1 MATAKQP
8 GIGQGKGGGRPAR
21 GEVVLVQ
28 ARLSPKAAGLIQA
41 RAEAEGIPLWMV
53 LERLALV
60 HLGGD
65 PAPGKLPRP
74 ALELAQEAAFFLA
87 CHDGSPAASRALKR
101 AWRQTLVLA
110 SHELKAGSAE

>member
-8 GIGQGKGGGRPAR
+8 GAGQGKGGGRPTR
-21 GEVVLVQ
+21 GEVVLIQ

-60 HLGGD
+60 NLGGE
-65 PAPGKLPRP
+65 PAPAKLPR
-74 ALELAQEAAFFLA
+74 AAQELAQEASLFLA
-87 CHDGSPAASRALKR
+87 RHDGSSAASRALQR
-101 AWRQTLVLA
+101 AWKQTLVLA
-110 SHELKAGSAE
+110 SHELKAGTAK